1 MSHRPFM
8 HLESHR
14 SCRPDFQD
22 TLVVDYGS
30 MRVIELPPARV
41 DVAMPRRELPPA
53 AGLLAALVIAGSLL
67 YIAHDDTPPADPAMG
82 VAAAAQAQG

>member
-1 MSHRPFM
+1 MSYLPFVR
-8 HLESHR
+8 LETHGT
-14 SCRPDFQD
+14 CRADLQD

-67 YIAHDDTPPADPAMG
+67 DIVHDDTPPAHPAMG
-82 VAAAAQAQG
+82 AAAAPRAQG